1 MNERRDNPRPQILA
15 CFRNLHSDPPVGD
28 VNLFTCEAIGRE
40 KSSPVAAVSQF
51 GEAKP
56 PRQCIIIRQTQPS
69 GRSNWKAHTATDGMP
84 FRHSRSA
91 DRQAVFDRCDPW
103 S

>member
-1 MNERRDNPRPQILA
+1 MATPAVVSAEPRMNERRDNPRPQILA

-40 KSSPVAAVSQF
+40 KSSPVAAVSQL

-56 PRQCIIIRQTQPS
+56 PRQCIIILRM
-69 GRSNWKAHTATDGMP
+69 GRKVV
-84 FRHSRSA
+84 A
-91 DRQAVFDRCDPW
+91 DRRWKIGNNAVGHGL
-103 S
+103 